1 MITPKLPF
9 DVVLDVLP
17 YGIYWKD
24 DEGIIQGANR
34 SFMDM
39 TGVYSRSGLIGKT
52 FDDLRAHVTVVS
64 MLGDMELKVLQ
75 NMEDQALT
83 AAGGTATTMIER
95 FRPGIGRS
103 WIRADSYSFATHEGQ
118 PGLMVI
124 CRDVTEQERTIR
136 DIRMANLRAEAT
148 TLELENYLEQAEI
161 LRRQAEAANRAKS
174 EFLANVSHEL
184 RTPMNGI
191 IGLMELMSGTFL
203 NEEQKEL
210 VQSTLGSSRG
220 LLSLLNDLL
229 DISKIEAGELHL
241 ENIAFNL
248 HKIIAADCS
257 LFQAAAAKKGVEIR
271 YSIAS
276 DVPSWLMG
284 DPGRIHQIVN
294 NLVGNAVKFT
304 EKGFVEVQVNKRL
317 DRGEEMILIKIK
329 DTGIGIS
336 PDKHE
341 MIFSKFTQADVST
354 TRKYGGTG
362 LGLAITKELVMMMKG
377 RIWLESLV
385 GEGTTFFIVLPL
397 HVADETPQS
406 SSIDRS
412 ENQHEVGE
420 ISPYTLARVLVV
432 DDHPVNLLFMRKALK
447 KIGVGCVDEASS
459 GAQALEQATSHEYH
473 LIFMDCQMPDMDG
486 FDTARHIRS
495 LGESLNKA
503 TPIVAVT
510 ADAMKGA
517 REKCLESGMN
527 DYVTKPIEIEKLSL
541 VMGQWLLPLL
551 EGEEAKEGAVIAAL
565 HTAIPEKSSEV
576 VIDWD
581 HFSLF
586 TDNDPAQEFELIN
599 MFITYGA
606 ETLQAISTA
615 FEQGDMSEF
624 KSMCHKLKGS
634 AANLGARALS
644 KACQAGE
651 AGYNTAPHQK
661 LELLSVIQT
670 EYQAVCTELQSRL
683 EQRVAS

>member
-1 MITPKLPF
+1 MTITSRLPF
-9 DVVLDVLP
+9 DVILDVLP
-17 YGIYWKD
+17 YGVYWKD

-34 SFMDM
+34 TFMDM
-39 TGVYSRSGLIGKT
+39 MGVYSRSGLIGKT
-52 FDDLRAHVTVVS
+52 FDDLRSHVTVVS

-83 AAGGTATTMIER
+83 AAGGTATTLIER

-103 WIRADSYSFATHEGQ
+103 WIRADSYSFTTSDGN

-148 TLELENYLEQAEI
+148 TLELENYLEQAEV
-161 LRRQAEAANRAKS
+161 LRRQAEAANRAKT

-191 IGLMELMSGTFL
+191 IGLMELMSGTQL
-203 NEEQKEL
+203 NGEQREL

-229 DISKIEAGELHL
+229 DISKIEAGELQL
-241 ENIAFNL
+241 ENIAFDL
-248 HKIIAADCS
+248 HKIIAADCA
-257 LFQAAAAKKGVEIR
+257 LFQPSASQKGVEIR
-271 YSIAS
+271 YTMAS
-276 DVPSWLMG
+276 DVPVWLMG
-284 DPGRIHQIVN
+284 DPGRIQQIVN
-294 NLVGNAVKFT
+294 NLIGNAVKFT
-304 EKGFVEVQVNKRL
+304 EKGHVDVHVDKRL
-317 DRGEEMILIKIK
+317 DRGEERIFIRIK
-329 DTGIGIS
+329 DTGIGIP

-362 LGLAITKELVMMMKG
+362 LGLAITKELVMMMNG
-377 RIWLESLV
+377 RIWLESAV
-385 GEGTTFFIVLPL
+385 GQGTTFFVTLPL
-397 HVADETPQS
+397 HIADIA
-406 SSIDRS
+406 SIDQPVS
-412 ENQHEVGE
+412 ILSDEMKKEAEKQ
-420 ISPYTLARVLVV
+420 ISPYTQARVLVV
-432 DDHPVNLLFMRKALK
+432 DDHPVNLLFMSKALK
-447 KIGVGCVDEASS
+447 KLGVGAVDEATS
-459 GAQALEQATSHEYH
+459 GAQAIERATSHPYH
-473 LIFMDCQMPDMDG
+473 LIFMDCQMPEMDG

-495 LGESLNKA
+495 LTDSLNKQ

-527 DYVTKPIEIEKLSL
+527 DYVTKPIEMDKLSS
-541 VMGQWLLPLL
+541 VMGQWLLPVI
-551 EGEEAKEGAVIAAL
+551 EGRDVGVAASDVKIEDSEEPIQL
-565 HTAIPEKSSEV
+565 I
-576 VIDWD
+576 IDWD

-586 TDNDPAQEFELIN
+586 TDNDPVQEFELIN

-615 FEQGDMSEF
+615 FEQGNTAEF
-624 KSMCHKLKGS
+624 KAMCHKLKGS
-634 AANLGARALS
+634 AANLGAQALS

-651 AGYNTAPHQK
+651 VGYSAAPAQQAGFLH
-661 LELLSVIQT
+661 SIQT
-670 EYQAVCTELQSRL
+670 EYEAVCAELQHRL
-683 EQRVAS
+683 TRQ